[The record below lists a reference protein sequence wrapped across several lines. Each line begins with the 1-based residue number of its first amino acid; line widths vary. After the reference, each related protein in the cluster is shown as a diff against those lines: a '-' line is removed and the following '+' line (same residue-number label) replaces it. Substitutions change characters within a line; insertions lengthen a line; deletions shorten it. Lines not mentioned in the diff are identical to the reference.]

1 MARQYQ
7 YNFAPKGDHAE
18 EVTTWLKAQSDR
30 SASLK
35 IAILKIIQTYGNTT
49 DLKDLM
55 LRQFISGSAVPDQPA
70 PTSSSSSNPSPTSQI
85 KSEPKTLQPDADASS
100 SPKQQLDS
108 DSPVKPTEPKAKTPR
123 VAPEPTSSHPNSADH
138 QQHVTAQLIHR
149 HPDNQPQSASND
161 SDAPVLDPAPNFNL
175 LSRRH

>member
-18 EVTTWLKAQSDR
+18 EVTTWLKSQSDR

-35 IAILKIIQTYGNTT
+35 IAILKIIQTYGSTT

-55 LRQFISGSAVPDQPA
+55 LRQFISGPAVSDQPA
-70 PTSSSSSNPSPTSQI
+70 PASSSSDNPLPTSKI
-85 KSEPKTLQPDADASS
+85 KSEPEALQPDADVSS
-100 SPKQQLDS
+100 SQQQPDS
-108 DSPVKPTEPKAKTPR
+108 DTTVKSTEPKAKAPHL
-123 VAPEPTSSHPNSADH
+123 APEPASSHPNSTNH
-138 QQHVTAQLIHR
+138 QQHVTAQPIHR

>member
-18 EVTTWLKAQSDR
+18 EVTTWLKSQSDR

-55 LRQFISGSAVPDQPA
+55 LRQFISGQAVTDQPA
-70 PTSSSSSNPSPTSQI
+70 PASSSNNPSPTSQI
-85 KSEPKTLQPDADASS
+85 KSEPKSLQPNADVS
-100 SPKQQLDS
+100 SPKQKLNS
-108 DSPVKPTEPKAKTPR
+108 DSPVKSTEPKAKAPR
-123 VAPEPTSSHPNSADH
+123 LAPEPTSPHPNSANH
-138 QQHVTAQLIHR
+138 QQHVTAQPIR
-149 HPDNQPQSASND
+149 RRPDNQPQSASND